1 MSTQDIW
8 YALAGGALI
17 GLSTVGLMLA
27 LGRVAGLSG
36 IMKAALWS
44 NSDRAWRI
52 AFLVGLVGAATIYFY
67 ANPGHIQVRE
77 GFPPLL
83 LALAGLLVGIGV
95 TLGNGCTSGHGICGL
110 SRFSK
115 RSLVATMTFF
125 TVALATR
132 YVAHHVLGVAP

>member
-1 MSTQDIW
+1 MSQGGIV

-36 IMKAALWS
+36 IMKAALWG
-44 NSDRAWRI
+44 SDRAWRI
-52 AFLVGLVGAATIYFY
+52 AFLAGLVVAATIYFY
-67 ANPGHIQVRE
+67 THPGHIQVRTN
-77 GFPPLL
+77 FPAGW

-110 SRFSK
+110 SRFSV
-115 RSLVATMTFF
+115 RSLVATLTFF
-125 TVALATR
+125 SVALLTR
-132 YVAHHVLGVAP
+132 YVAHHVLGIVP